1 MRGVFRKGFREYEFL
16 NSRETRFME
25 FRDKFAALEFLRDF
39 IHDHYYMTVLRKL
52 LEREVFGLNLSAIS
66 DYGILERIADL
77 LASGKIRVVERYDLF
92 EAGFHAVT
100 AVEEV
105 VSEPPPEVEY
115 IEEEE
120 AEPEEE
126 AEEAEREEEAEEA
139 EREEEAVT
147 AAAAAQAEVLIQA
160 SQSGTALCEA

>member
-52 LEREVFGLNLSAIS
+52 LEREMFGISLSGIS
-66 DYGILERIADL
+66 DYGVLERIADL
-77 LASGKIRVVERYDLF
+77 LVAEKIRVVERYDLF

-100 AVEEV
+100 PVEET
-105 VSEPPPEVEY
+105 VSEPPPEVVYVDEP
-115 IEEEE
+115 E
-120 AEPEEE
+120 EPEEE
-126 AEEAEREEEAEEA
+126 PVAEPVPPIAE
-139 EREEEAVT
+139 
-147 AAAAAQAEVLIQA
+147 AQAATLVQA
-160 SQSGTALCEA
+160 SQSGAALCEA

>member
-1 MRGVFRKGFREYEFL
+1 MFGIGRFAVRGVFRKGFREYEFL

-52 LEREVFGLNLSAIS
+52 LEREMFGISLSGIS
-66 DYGILERIADL
+66 DYGVLERIADL
-77 LASGKIRVVERYDLF
+77 LVAEKIRVVERYDLF

-100 AVEEV
+100 PVEET
-105 VSEPPPEVEY
+105 VSAPPPAEVLV
-115 IEEEE
+115 EEEE
-120 AEPEEE
+120 TEEEPEEE
-126 AEEAEREEEAEEA
+126 A
-139 EREEEAVT
+139 VPPV
-147 AAAAAQAEVLIQA
+147 AAAQAEVLIQA